1 MCVIYTARV
10 EHQKWA
16 AVNFWY
22 QQPRDWKKPLNTPP
36 SHMRVAASCGSILR
50 NNDKDPLIHPRVPSP
65 VWTRSFNLEHRLKLV
80 FFLEAPY
87 RIISVAIN
95 GQYDCHTI
103 FTVWTSIRISPIN
116 PPVCIEH
123 GMSGIPFMFRISD
136 ACDVIVIQNSLD
148 ISFMT
153 ILFQLPLLHDS

>member
-1 MCVIYTARV
+1 MSRCELLIPTAAGLKKAP
-10 EHQKWA
+10 EHTSITHARCSFLWVHSA
-16 AVNFWY
+16 
-22 QQPRDWKKPLNTPP
+22 QQYL
-36 SHMRVAASCGSILR
+36 
-50 NNDKDPLIHPRVPSP
+50 DKDPLIHPRVPSP

-103 FTVWTSIRISPIN
+103 FTVWTSIRISHIN